1 MGSVPELESEKKQ
14 DRAKRFGTSA
24 VGTEDEKKQ
33 QRQQRFNAGGGA
45 VAATNASGPEL
56 EKARKRAER
65 FGLNGKEVPAATAT
79 NGTTT
84 AGASAASK
92 SADEEAKR
100 KRAERFSAG
109 ASTGTTDEADK
120 KKQRSERFGNESEE
134 AKKEFSQLTDKAK
147 SASESLEQVSASI
160 GGALTAIQE
169 NMGSP
174 ADLLPKFEELES
186 GLNGAIDT
194 TKGILG
200 DLKALAVTAPK
211 NTVTMV
217 EEVLNK
223 VEKFKVSAPK
233 TISKAFSPPCCCCCC
248 GGVSDAQTKLEEG
261 LERVSDLLNLTPL
274 VDGCKNAKDA
284 IKKIDFDGVTKALD
298 DLSEKFTSTL
308 KPAKDFA
315 QKAGGMV
322 PDALRDAAGGEDAP
336 PENE

>member
-1 MGSVPELESEKKQ
+1 MMSGLMDMFSGGGPLKDVTEQLQSLQGSVPGVENMPEVKFDAATQVQDQLAGFSGIVTGTINEPEKLLPPGAGCIASCYRSKVEKKLNKFSGEVQ
-14 DRAKRFGTSA
+14 GLLNFA
-24 VGTEDEKKQ
+24 TEK
-33 QRQQRFNAGGGA
+33 
-45 VAATNASGPEL
+45 
-56 EKARKRAER
+56 
-65 FGLNGKEVPAATAT
+65 
-79 NGTTT
+79 
-84 AGASAASK
+84 
-92 SADEEAKR
+92 
-100 KRAERFSAG
+100 
-109 ASTGTTDEADK
+109 
-120 KKQRSERFGNESEE
+120 SEE